1 MPRIESVSGHGGKT
15 SFRTCCSFNVAELRP
30 SSIRVAYRVPEM
42 MVHSDSREVQF
53 AAGLGSRCIPEVTA
67 VPGSRSNIAEW

>member
-1 MPRIESVSGHGGKT
+1 MPRIESVSGNGDKT

-42 MVHSDSREVQF
+42 MVLSGSREVQL
-53 AAGLGSRCIPEVTA
+53 AAGFRSRCIPEVTA
-67 VPGSRSNIAEW
+67 VPGSCSNIAEW